1 MLMDIKKLLIE
12 RGQIS
17 LTDLARHFHVSE
29 TIMLGMLSHWQKKG
43 RIESIDVS
51 GACGTGCG
59 TCTESTE
66 SKSYYQWKNIA
77 QKPIFTKLENREFS
91 S

>member
-12 RGQIS
+12 RQQM
-17 LTDLARHFHVSE
+17 TVVDLSRHFYVSE

-43 RIESIDVS
+43 RLDIVDAN

-59 TCTESTE
+59 SCSESEE
-66 SKSYYQWKNIA
+66 SKIYYRWKKIA
-77 QKPIFTKLENREFS
+77 EKPIFTKVAS
-91 S
+91 